1 MQYYGVGIM
10 DNTELFHRI
19 SGGNMKKLF
28 WTAVLYHKG
37 KKTTLVVPPETVL
50 AASEEKAKTAAIK
63 DIPSEYKE
71 RFDRLEVVVRPF

>member
-1 MQYYGVGIM
+1 MSTICNPYGVGIM
-10 DNTELFHRI
+10 DNTTPEE
-19 SGGNMKKLF
+19 NMKKLF

-63 DIPSEYKE
+63 DIPSSFKE